1 MFGDFTLYALGDD
14 TLNAFFTVYLPRNN
28 DLDAIFSPRVERYED
43 LDATFEVMY
52 GSESSLDSTIMIM
65 SPSDIPATLEVRPSA
80 RMFGLFDLYEPP
92 RIEVD
97 LPPIKDANV
106 RNSNEYTYVNFG
118 TINGMEV
125 GRGYGEDFIS
135 YVDFDLEQFEP
146 STVFEEAK
154 LRLNY
159 AGTLK
164 DGTQIELRKVT
175 RMWTE
180 TGITYASRPASS
192 EVISD
197 TFIHNKE
204 DKYIE
209 FDFMDYVNRIVR
221 DEEEDF
227 GFAIFEVGQFNK
239 TNTFLTKE
247 NHNPSHL
254 YLKYYDSRVQS
265 YGDDTLD
272 ATLFAVGTGT
282 SDLDATF
289 EVHSTYG
296 FDDLSAT
303 FYAHRYDTPYPTD
316 LQAFFYVSR
325 PDLTSIFFNYATGNS
340 DLDGTLLTKIPR
352 FDFLDSMLNVS
363 KPDLESTFEVKHH
376 ENIDATLHVRAL
388 GESDLGARFLTSRPE
403 IDSMLEVRFY
413 KHLDGTFVV
422 QQAETEDID
431 ATFGVSRQEV
441 DSILEVKSHSNID
454 ATFIVRQRENED
466 LSSILVST
474 KPEIDATF
482 RAMIYAEDDI
492 ESTFYVRALG
502 KSDIGA
508 VFLTSRPKID
518 AKLEVKY
525 HDNID
530 ATFVV
535 RRNETDVVNAIFLTS
550 RPEIDA
556 FVQPRIHDDLSA
568 MLGISRR
575 DIDGTFAPRAIDW
588 KDIDAIFYP
597 RVVGV
602 SDLNARI
609 AVDASSTR
617 TGYYFIM

>member
-1 MFGDFTLYALGDD
+1 
-14 TLNAFFTVYLPRNN
+14 
-28 DLDAIFSPRVERYED
+28 
-43 LDATFEVMY
+43 MY
-52 GSESSLDSTIMIM
+52 K
-65 SPSDIPATLEVRPSA
+65 R
-80 RMFGLFDLYEPP
+80 
-92 RIEVD
+92 
-97 LPPIKDANV
+97 
-106 RNSNEYTYVNFG
+106 
-118 TINGMEV
+118 
-125 GRGYGEDFIS
+125 
-135 YVDFDLEQFEP
+135 Q
-146 STVFEEAK
+146 
-154 LRLNY
+154 
-159 AGTLK
+159 
-164 DGTQIELRKVT
+164 
-175 RMWTE
+175 
-180 TGITYASRPASS
+180 ASS

-209 FDFMDYVNRIVR
+209 FDFMDYVNRVVK

-247 NHNPSHL
+247 SYNPSHL

-272 ATLFAVGTGT
+272 ATLFAVGAGT

-316 LQAFFYVSR
+316 LQAFFYVGR
-325 PDLTSIFFNYATGNS
+325 PDLTSTFFNYATGNS

-352 FDFLDSMLNVS
+352 FEFLDSMLNVS
-363 KPDLESTFEVKHH
+363 KPDLESTFEVKYHG
-376 ENIDATLHVRAL
+376 NIDATLHVRAL
-388 GESDLGARFLTSRPE
+388 GESDLGAILLTSRPE
-403 IDSMLEVRFY
+403 INSIFEVRFY
-413 KHLDGTFVV
+413 EHLDGTFVV
-422 QQAETEDID
+422 QQSEAEDLN
-431 ATFGVSRQEV
+431 ATFAVSRQEV
-441 DSILEVKSHSNID
+441 DSILEVKSHDNID

-466 LSSILVST
+466 LSSVIVST

-482 RAMIYAEDDI
+482 RAMIYAESDI
-492 ESTFYVRALG
+492 DSTFYVRALG
-502 KSDIGA
+502 ESD
-508 VFLTSRPKID
+508 LD
-518 AKLEVKY
+518 
-525 HDNID
+525 
-530 ATFVV
+530 
-535 RRNETDVVNAIFLTS
+535 AIFLTS

-575 DIDGTFAPRAIDW
+575 DIDGTFAPRAIGW
-588 KDIDAIFYP
+588 EDIDAIFYP

-602 SDLNARI
+602 GDLNARI
-609 AVDASSTR
+609 VVDASSTR

>member
-1 MFGDFTLYALGDD
+1 MSEIIWKDDSNDLNSLLFVSPNNKMFGDFTLYALGDD
-14 TLNAFFTVYLPRNN
+14 SLSAFFTVYLPKDE
-28 DLDAIFSPRVERYED
+28 DLSATFSPRVERYED
-43 LDATFEVMY
+43 LNATFEVMY
-52 GSESSLDSTIMIM
+52 RNESSLDSTIMIM
-65 SPSDIPATLEVRPSA
+65 SPSDIPAILEVRPSA

-106 RNSNEYTYVNFG
+106 RNSDEYTYVNFG

-164 DGTQIELRKVT
+164 DGTKIELRKVT
-175 RMWTE
+175 RVWTE
-180 TGITYASRPASS
+180 TGITYASRPASN

-197 TFIHNKE
+197 TFIHNEE

-209 FDFMDYVNRIVR
+209 FDFMDYTNRVVK

-247 NHNPSHL
+247 SYNPSHL

-272 ATLFAVGTGT
+272 ATFFAVGTGT

-296 FDDLSAT
+296 FNDLIAT
-303 FYAHRYDTPYPTD
+303 FYAHRYDTPFPTD
-316 LQAFFYVSR
+316 LDAFFYVGR
-325 PDLTSIFFNYATGNS
+325 PDLISTFFNYATGTS
-340 DLDGTLLTKIPR
+340 DFSGTLLTKIPR
-352 FDFLDSMLNVS
+352 FDFLDSTLSVS
-363 KPDLESTFEVKHH
+363 RPDL
-376 ENIDATLHVRAL
+376 
-388 GESDLGARFLTSRPE
+388 
-403 IDSMLEVRFY
+403 
-413 KHLDGTFVV
+413 
-422 QQAETEDID
+422 D
-431 ATFGVSRQEV
+431 ATF
-441 DSILEVKSHSNID
+441 
-454 ATFIVRQRENED
+454 
-466 LSSILVST
+466 
-474 KPEIDATF
+474 
-482 RAMIYAEDDI
+482 
-492 ESTFYVRALG
+492 
-502 KSDIGA
+502 
-508 VFLTSRPKID
+508 
-518 AKLEVKY
+518 EVKY

-530 ATFVV
+530 ATFHVRAIDNSDLDSVFLVGRPEVDAILEVRFYEDLDATFVV
-535 RRNETDVVNAIFLTS
+535 QQTEFEDLNSIIVSTKPEIEATLWVKEYDDINATLLVRQRENEDISAIIASTKPEINATFRAMIYAESDIDSTFYVRALGNSDVDAIFLTS
-550 RPEIDA
+550 RPEINA
-556 FVQPRIHDDLSA
+556 FVQPRIHDDLVS
-568 MLGISRR
+568 MLAVSKR
-575 DIDGTFAPRAIDW
+575 DISATLSPRAIDW
-588 KDIDAIFYP
+588 EDLDAVFKP
-597 RVVGV
+597 RVVGA

-609 AVDASSTR
+609 VVDASSTR
-617 TGYYFIM
+617 AGYYFIM